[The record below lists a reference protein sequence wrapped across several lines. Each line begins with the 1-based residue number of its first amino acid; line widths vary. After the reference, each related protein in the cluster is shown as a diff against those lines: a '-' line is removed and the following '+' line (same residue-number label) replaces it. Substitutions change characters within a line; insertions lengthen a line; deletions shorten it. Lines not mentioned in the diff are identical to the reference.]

1 MKNFLSVNDAGNL
14 DQLLAEADELRKNPL
29 SQSESGKNRSLCLIF
44 LNPSLRTRLSTLKA
58 AFNLGLNT
66 AVLDTGSQG
75 WKLEFA
81 DGVVMDGDSAEHVKE
96 AAAVIGSYYDIVAIR
111 AFPGLIDRD
120 LDYGEQFLSAFKKYC
135 PAKLISME
143 SSTRHPLQGFAD
155 LITIEQFK
163 KTAKPKIVLT
173 WAPHPKALPQSVAN
187 SFSHWIQ
194 AAAYEL
200 TITHPPGY
208 ELADSFTGNAIVEH
222 DQAKAFEGAD
232 FVYAKNWCSYS
243 QYGKILTRDP
253 KWMVTTE
260 KMKRT
265 NNAKFMHCLPVRR
278 NVVVED
284 AVLDSP
290 QSIVVEQAVNRI
302 TSAQTVLNK
311 MLKELN

>member
-1 MKNFLSVNDAGNL
+1 MKTFLSVDDAGNL
-14 DQLLAEADELRKNPL
+14 DQLLAEAEELRKNPL
-29 SQSESGKNRSLCLIF
+29 SRSEAGKNRSLCLIF

-81 DGVVMDGDSAEHVKE
+81 DGAVMDGDRAEHVKE
-96 AAAVIGSYYDIVAIR
+96 AAAVVGSYYDIVAIR
-111 AFPGLIDRD
+111 AFPGLKDRD
-120 LDYGEQFLSAFKKYC
+120 KDYSEQILSAFKEHC
-135 PAKLISME
+135 PARLISME
-143 SSTRHPLQGFAD
+143 SATRHPLQAFAD
-155 LITIEQFK
+155 LITIEQYK

-187 SFSHWIQ
+187 SFSQWIQ
-194 AAAYEL
+194 AAGYEL

-208 ELADSFTGNAIVEH
+208 ELADSFTGNANVEH
-222 DQAKAFEGAD
+222 DQEKAFEGAD
-232 FVYAKNWCSYS
+232 FIYAKNWSSYK

-253 KWMVTTE
+253 KWMVTAE

-265 NNAKFMHCLPVRR
+265 SDAKFMHCLPVRR

-284 AVLDSP
+284 AVLDSL
-290 QSIVVEQAVNRI
+290 QSIVGEQAANRVL
-302 TSAQTVLNK
+302 SAQTVLNK
-311 MLKELN
+311 MLKDLS